1 MRRMFQFCLN
11 RWKNKC
17 IYLSLAIY
25 YTTDVFISRT
35 EIGIDSVLHLGLW
48 SSKEVQGGLADIQ
61 NNVLDNKPIS
71 GMEGKLYFF
80 NYNS

>member
-1 MRRMFQFCLN
+1 MGRMFQLCLS

-17 IYLSLAIY
+17 IYLSLAFY
-25 YTTDVFISRT
+25 YTTDVFVSGT
-35 EIGIDSVLHLGLW
+35 EIGIHSALNLGLW
-48 SSKEVQGGLADIQ
+48 SKEVQGLIADIQ
-61 NNVLDNKPIS
+61 NNVLCKKPIS